1 MERYLIPARE
11 VRTEMRV
18 LNSRFIATAAPV
30 FSVEDAKEFVA
41 RIRREFADATHNVP
55 AYVVGHG
62 ATVTAHCHDDGE
74 PSGTAGR
81 PALAV
86 LQGSGLGDVAVVV
99 TRYFGGT
106 KLGTGGLVRAYG
118 DAVRAVLAVLPRA
131 EKVPTHTVLVAM
143 PYSHYERVRK
153 AVQAHEGQ
161 ILDEEFAADL
171 LERCDGQIER
181 LTAAMVAQ
189 AASEGNQ
196 LAQDVFGHACQVYGW
211 GIAQVITLL
220 APNVVV
226 LGGGVALVGEALFLG
241 PLRTAVDRYVFPPL
255 QGSFEVVPAE
265 LGEEVVLHGALAL
278 AGETRT

>member
-30 FSVEDAKEFVA
+30 FSVAEAKEFVA
-41 RIRREFADATHNVP
+41 RIRREFAGATHNVP

-62 ATVTAHCHDDGE
+62 ATVVAHCHDDGE

-86 LQGSGLGDVAVVV
+86 HRGRGLGDVAVVV

-131 EKVPTHTVLVAM
+131 EKVPSHTVRLVL
-143 PYSHYERVRK
+143 PYTHYERVRN
-153 AVQAHEGQ
+153 AVQAHGGQ
-161 ILDEEFAADL
+161 ILDEEFAADVTIEARL
-171 LERCDGQIER
+171 AVERY
-181 LTAAMVAQ
+181 AAFQ
-189 AASEGNQ
+189 AALQELSHGSLESEIIETN
-196 LAQDVFGHACQVYGW
+196 
-211 GIAQVITLL
+211 
-220 APNVVV
+220 
-226 LGGGVALVGEALFLG
+226 EA
-241 PLRTAVDRYVFPPL
+241 TIVPL
-255 QGSFEVVPAE
+255 QRSDDMPPGQNPN
-265 LGEEVVLHGALAL
+265 
-278 AGETRT
+278 